1 MPSSKAIN
9 GFRAK
14 EKHVPLKTLA
24 KALSF
29 AVVLASVSAPAQAN
43 DEIRKID
50 TFHLRMT
57 IDEFK
62 TEVAK
67 KFPDAPRYIID
78 SKIAKESGET
88 EELVLRTA
96 NRRDNFSAKAAFE
109 SSLSGGGA
117 YGIAFKQP
125 ITGEYAENY
134 ELVWN
139 SVVEKYG
146 EPDDYVVRKIK
157 GSVFQIL
164 ARWAFNDGQKVKLG
178 TCGDAFD
185 KFYKFRVNKDCGTFV
200 YVGLRGAN
208 SVGSLSV
215 TVIDHVAGAKDFA
228 LRNPDQAEAE
238 KPKF

>member
-1 MPSSKAIN
+1 M
-9 GFRAK
+9 
-14 EKHVPLKTLA
+14 PLKSLP

-29 AVVLASVSAPAQAN
+29 AVVLASVSAPALAN
-43 DEIRKID
+43 DDIRKID
-50 TFHLRMT
+50 TFHLGMT

-62 TEVAK
+62 AEVEK
-67 KFPDAPRYIID
+67 KFSSNPEYFVDGTFKNEA
-78 SKIAKESGET
+78 GEA
-88 EELVLRTA
+88 EVVAVRA
-96 NRRDNFSAKAAFE
+96 DGGRDYYAKAIFE
-109 SSLSGGGA
+109 SSLSKSGA
-117 YGIAFKQP
+117 YGVSFKQP
-125 ITGEYAENY
+125 ISGEYAENH
-134 ELVWN
+134 ELIWN

-146 EPDDYVVRKIK
+146 EPSEFVVRKIK

-185 KFYKFRVNKDCGTFV
+185 KFKEFRVNTDCGTYV

-215 TVIDHVAGAKDFA
+215 TVVDHVAGAKDFA
-228 LRNPDQAEAE
+228 LRIPDQAGAE